1 MSVKNNKIC
10 IICKTPYHYCPSC
23 SSDNDKP
30 SWYAIFDG
38 DNCYEIYNICTAY
51 RDEKIDKKN
60 AYEKIKKCDLS
71 KLDDFAESTK
81 AQIKDIMSYREEVF
95 EKKYPET
102 KDTNIEKPNVQ
113 KTVQKPVQ
121 KK

>member
-1 MSVKNNKIC
+1 MSEKLNKQC
-10 IICKTPYHYCPSC
+10 IICGKMYSYCPSC
-23 SSDNDKP
+23 HHDKNKP

-60 AYEKIKKCDLS
+60 AFEKIKKCDLS

-102 KDTNIEKPNVQ
+102 KDINIEKPNVQ
-113 KTVQKPVQ
+113 KPVQ